1 MRQPALNARVPG
13 PHQLGIRQASGKITA
28 SYLRYRGTDMK
39 FAILIYTDAALLDA
53 LPAGQFDAK
62 MRDCLAH
69 ADELRQDG
77 RFLDSQMLERA
88 ATAKSLRVRNGRQTV
103 VDGPF
108 TETKEMLAGFNLIE
122 AEDLEEAVRI
132 AAEFPWTHTGC
143 VEVRAVQDIE
153 AVRRRVTP
161 SQASSFPS

>member
-1 MRQPALNARVPG
+1 
-13 PHQLGIRQASGKITA
+13 
-28 SYLRYRGTDMK
+28 MK
-39 FAILIYTDAALLDA
+39 FAILIYTDQTLLDA
-53 LPAGQFDAK
+53 LPEGQFDAK

-77 RFLDSQMLERA
+77 RLLDSQMLEGAR
-88 ATAKSLRVRNGRQTV
+88 TAKSVRVRNGRQTI

-122 AEDLEEAVRI
+122 AEDMEEAVRI

-153 AVRRRVTP
+153 AVRRRVNA